1 MTAVL
6 LHNTEMNDFDF
17 GGFVLGAVAERGG
30 GRVGVTSGW
39 RQDGV
44 IVQQRRRVLVVWL
57 QVQLRLR

>member
-44 IVQQRRRVLVVWL
+44 IVQQRRRVLVV
-57 QVQLRLR
+57 